1 MTPENS
7 AATCLDADTRTSL
20 IAGTLRVALGELRNY
35 KVALTARVSAGLVD
49 IEPRQ
54 RSREFRR
61 LARAAATKREKLSGM
76 TVTCGTATTG
86 A

>member
-35 KVALTARVSAGLVD
+35 LLTVILRYL
-49 IEPRQ
+49 I
-54 RSREFRR
+54 
-61 LARAAATKREKLSGM
+61 
-76 TVTCGTATTG
+76 
-86 A
+86 

>member
-1 MTPENS
+1 M
-7 AATCLDADTRTSL
+7 LDADTRTSTDRGDL
-20 IAGTLRVALGELRNY
+20 AGRARRIAQLQVE
-35 KVALTARVSAGLVD
+35 VALTARVSASVVD